1 MSITE
6 ADPATIAACWRR
18 VRAMFAR
25 AAESIGA
32 VGRLARL
39 VSLAP
44 ARRRAIAGCIGL
56 IETIVR
62 KLLLVEA
69 AALRTAEQSAPRAD
83 RGPRFEIV
91 MRPAAPEARRTT
103 AGSTAKA
110 HAFDPAQP
118 HTWRVRF
125 QLAPPRD
132 RRAVAACNA
141 PRIRAL
147 WGPSPPPPPSRQ
159 TAAVI
164 TPAPL
169 RLALRMEALRRV
181 IADPAPHAR
190 RLLRALPRL
199 CRRNSEAAIS
209 YAIATARPHW
219 VDPGDGRLIVE
230 VMALA
235 MSVAPLFSNT
245 S

>member
-25 AAESIGA
+25 AADIVGA
-32 VGRLARL
+32 VERLARL

-69 AALRTAEQSAPRAD
+69 SALRAAEQSAPRAN
-83 RGPRFEIV
+83 RGPQFEIV
-91 MRPAAPEARRTT
+91 MLPAAPEARRAP
-103 AGSTAKA
+103 AGSRAEPD
-110 HAFDPAQP
+110 AFDPAQP

-132 RRAVAACNA
+132 QLTVAACNG
-141 PRIRAL
+141 PRIRPL
-147 WGPSPPPPPSRQ
+147 WGPPPPPPTSRQ
-159 TAAVI
+159 PAANV

-181 IADPAPHAR
+181 IADPVPHVR
-190 RLLRALPRL
+190 RLLRTLPRL
-199 CRRNSEAAIS
+199 CRRNPGAAIS

-235 MSVAPLFSNT
+235 LRVAPLFSNT